1 MNDRI
6 RQLRKAL
13 GLSQQE
19 FAARIG
25 RKQSA
30 VSYLEK
36 SGSTV
41 TEQNIKAICSQ
52 FSASETWLR
61 TGSGGMFVPGEG
73 RKKELLEA
81 FGQLAPS
88 LQDYLVKSARA
99 LLEAQRGMSADGEGL
114 PLK

>member
-36 SGSTV
+36 NGATV

-52 FSASETWLR
+52 FSTSETWLR
-61 TGSGGMFVPGEG
+61 TGSGEMFMPGKG

-88 LQDYLVKSARA
+88 LQDYLVKSARE

>member
-36 SGSTV
+36 NGSTA
-41 TEQNIKAICSQ
+41 TEQNITLHGD
-52 FSASETWLR
+52 EEHH
-61 TGSGGMFVPGEG
+61 P
-73 RKKELLEA
+73 
-81 FGQLAPS
+81 
-88 LQDYLVKSARA
+88 
-99 LLEAQRGMSADGEGL
+99 ADQG
-114 PLK
+114 